1 MSKEITKDELRKIL
15 TNKDSDVILS
25 IYNYMFDT
33 KMEMINDLIGNHS
46 EKKIT
51 IGLKNYGWDFEIV
64 TEK

>member
-1 MSKEITKDELRKIL
+1 MSKEITKDELREIL

-33 KMEMINDLIGNHS
+33 KMELVNDLIGNHS

-51 IGLKNYGWDFEIV
+51 TGLKNYGWDFEIV